1 MNKCPPLAFEVIAKF
16 FNPSSKGLAAMAEWL
31 RRWTWNPIRSP
42 CVGSNPARSDWY
54 YSFFFFY
61 ESKIFTHIY
70 KDNLRDLTAA
80 TIFSSMFFNYSN

>member
-1 MNKCPPLAFEVIAKF
+1 MNKCPPLPFEVIDKF
-16 FNPSSKGLAAMAEWL
+16 FNLASKGLAAMAEWL

-42 CVGSNPARSDWY
+42 CVGSNPARSVWR
-54 YSFFFFY
+54 FFFY

-80 TIFSSMFFNYSN
+80 TIFSACFLTILIRNN